1 MIAMKYLLNFFLI
14 GLIVMMLL
22 TTFMNAQDIDRTKRP
37 EGKATPTVQLPDIQK
52 AKLKNGLQVW
62 LVERHNLPTVAF
74 NLVIQAGSDHDPLNM
89 TGLASMTADV
99 IDEGTKM
106 RDALKI
112 SDDIE
117 SIGASFNVGS
127 SWDGTFMSL
136 SCLSKYI
143 DKGLDIFADVL
154 VNPVFPQ
161 KEFERL
167 QKQRLTSLLQQKDQA
182 VMIANNSFSAILYGS
197 SHPYGNNPSGTEAS
211 VKGMTTG
218 DLQKFYQ
225 TNYRPN
231 NATLIIVGDVKMD
244 DILPQLEQLMAD
256 WNPAVVPSFSVPAPP
271 VIEKRKIYLI
281 DKPGAAQ
288 SEIRIGYPALPRST
302 PEFFP
307 VQVMNRMLGGQ
318 FMSRINLNLRE
329 KHGFTYGARSSF
341 NFQKG
346 AGPFTA
352 SAGVHTA
359 KTDSSVQEFLAEI
372 KLMYDKGMTAEELEF
387 VKKGL
392 IGGFALSFE
401 TSSQIAGALQSIV
414 LYGLPEDYFNN
425 YLQNYEKVTLQDVAD
440 ISKKYLDVSHMAVV
454 VVGDVEK
461 IKNGVKALNAGDVI
475 FCDLDGKEIK

>member
-1 MIAMKYLLNFFLI
+1 MKYLLNFFLI
-14 GLIVMMLL
+14 GLIVMIFLS
-22 TTFMNAQDIDRTKRP
+22 TVSNAQDVDRTKRP

-52 AKLKNGLQVW
+52 EKLKNGLQVW

-74 NLVIQAGSDHDPLNM
+74 NLVFQAGSDHDPLNM

-99 IDEGTKM
+99 IDEGTKT

-112 SDDIE
+112 SDEIE

-127 SWDGTFMSL
+127 SWDGSFMSL
-136 SCLSKYI
+136 SCLSKYV
-143 DKGLDIFADVL
+143 DKGLDVFVDVL

-161 KEFERL
+161 KEFDRL

-182 VMIANNSFSAILYGS
+182 VMIANNAFSTILYGS
-197 SHPYGNNPSGTEAS
+197 NHPYGNNPSGTEVS
-211 VKGMTTG
+211 VKAMTTS

-225 TNYRPN
+225 TYYRPN
-231 NATLIIVGDVKMD
+231 NATLIIVGDVKMNN
-244 DILPQLEQLMAD
+244 ILPLLEKLFAD
-256 WNPAVVPSFSVPAPP
+256 WKPADIPTFSVPAPP
-271 VIEKRKIYLI
+271 TVEKRKIYLI

-302 PEFFP
+302 PEFFQ

-346 AGPFTA
+346 VGPFTA

-414 LYGLPEDYFNN
+414 LYGLPDDYFNK
-425 YLQNYEKVTLQDVAD
+425 YLQNYENVTLQDVAD
-440 ISKKYLDVSHMAVV
+440 VSKKYLDTSRMAVV

-461 IKNGVKALNAGDVI
+461 IKEGIKALNTGDVV